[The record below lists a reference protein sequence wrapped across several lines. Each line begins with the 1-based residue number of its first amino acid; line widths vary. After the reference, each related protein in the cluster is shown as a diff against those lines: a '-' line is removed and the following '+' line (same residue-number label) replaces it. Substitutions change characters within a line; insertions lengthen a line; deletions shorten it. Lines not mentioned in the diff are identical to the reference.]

1 MFRPNFALQ
10 FLCAAGVVF
19 SSVFSGAEE
28 ISADRTVADVDEFS
42 SAYEAD
48 FAVAEN
54 VRLTFEQRIDGAFAG
69 TLCGKGSVEKSGE
82 GDLVFGGKFGKADS
96 DGNVE
101 AFSGY
106 VVVSGGSLTFTDG
119 TELLSGNRL
128 EITNS
133 AKLIFNCNG
142 DFGVAEGATA
152 SNLAVSDGLDGE
164 NGRVGVVENI
174 GSGTVRLASAEG
186 AELRVLAGT
195 LIFSGNAE
203 FDAIRIGDGFGGS
216 AELRI
221 GDGGA
226 AGGLSGATTLE
237 AGAVLRF
244 DVSGTD
250 VGVSGGISG
259 AGEIVFDGDSAVMLR
274 GDMKDFTGKF
284 TVNAG
289 TALLA
294 SGTEK
299 PLATRAAEVVVN
311 GGFFGGHGS
320 VSGSVNVKGK
330 YVPSGE
336 ISLGDASTIG
346 GALYLG
352 YAGGTLKIGGDL
364 NFAPARQEIRYDA
377 ETETYSVVTTD
388 LGGRTVVALSE
399 NGCGRAE
406 VAGTV
411 NLAGTLVLQG
421 AENLAPGKVAVFL
434 RADDVRGDFQLVSAS
449 ENVML
454 VSPGIGG
461 IGGNEYGIASIEN
474 RKLRERGAFSEHD
487 GISEFVDYVASQTAQ
502 SRPNEVG
509 QAVNLAMGDALSDTV
524 NNFSPLAHCAL
535 SGMAVHQSNL
545 EVDYLQ
551 RIFVPGLSAPHSADG
566 LSVPANTQYFS
577 AVLTEF
583 VKNDGGVSSPI
594 YDADSMGV
602 MGGFYRWVDG
612 ERLAG
617 ASLAIH
623 RGTATPHGFSDGAFT
638 DTAFRARVFAGMM
651 PAEAGWNVIFGA
663 SAAVHYYDIDHATG
677 TGMNRA
683 EEGGLEAGAFIAW
696 SMREEL
702 GDGWELRPFARFD
715 FNYVRVDT
723 VRERGSYSA
732 LEIDAFGYAS
742 FRPRFGFGVEKA
754 FPRRPT
760 GTETLTLGVDFA
772 FVGELGRDPKIT
784 SRFVSY
790 ENSETTIRGTV
801 DERAVL
807 EITPRMDFEIEKG
820 WNLGAAC
827 RFQTSPSGSL
837 STAFSIGLSSRF

>member
-1 MFRPNFALQ
+1 MFRPKFALP
-10 FLCAAGVVF
+10 FLCAAGVAF
-19 SSVFSGAEE
+19 ASGFLSAEE
-28 ISADRTVADVDEFS
+28 ISADTTIRDVDEFS
-42 SAYEAD
+42 SAYSAD
-48 FAVAEN
+48 FVVAEN
-54 VRLTFEQRIDGAFAG
+54 VRLTFAQSIDGAFAG
-69 TLCGKGSVEKSGE
+69 TLSGKGSFEKSGE
-82 GDLVFGGKFGKADS
+82 GDLRFGGKFGADT
-96 DGNVE
+96 G
-101 AFSGY
+101 AFEGY
-106 VVVSGGSLTFTDG
+106 VVVSGGSLTFTDE
-119 TELLSGNRL
+119 TELLSRNRL
-128 EITNS
+128 EISNS
-133 AKLIFNCNG
+133 ATLVFSCNG
-142 DFGVAEGATA
+142 DFGVAEGSTA
-152 SNLAVSDGLDGE
+152 SNLAISGHDE
-164 NGRVGVVENI
+164 NGRVGVVENV
-174 GSGTVRLASAEG
+174 GSGTVRLNSAEG

-195 LIFSGNAE
+195 LIVSGNTE
-203 FDAIRIGDGFGGS
+203 FDAIRVAGG
-216 AELRI
+216 AELRV

-226 AGGLSGATTLE
+226 TGGLSGAATLD
-237 AGAVLRF
+237 AGSTLRF
-244 DVSGTD
+244 NVSSTD
-250 VGVSGGISG
+250 VGVNGGVSG
-259 AGEIVFDGDSAVMLR
+259 AGEIVFDGSATVALR
-274 GDMKDFTGKF
+274 GEMRDFTGRLV
-284 TVNAG
+284 VNAG

-294 SGTEK
+294 TGTEK
-299 PLATRAAEVVVN
+299 ALETRASEVVVN

-320 VSGSVNVKGK
+320 TAGSVNVKGR
-330 YVPSGE
+330 YVASGE

-352 YAGGTLKIGGDL
+352 YAGGTVKIGGDL
-364 NFAPARQEIRYDA
+364 NFDSARQEIRFDA
-377 ETETYSVVTTD
+377 ETETYSIVTTD
-388 LGGRTVVALSE
+388 LGGRTVVVLSE

-434 RADDVRGDFQLVSAS
+434 RADDVRGDFQIVTAS
-449 ENVML
+449 DNVML
-454 VSPGIGG
+454 VSPGVGG

-487 GISEFVDYVASQTAQ
+487 GISEFVDYVASQTEL

-509 QAVNLAMGDALSDTV
+509 QAVNLAMGDALTDTV

-551 RIFVPGLSAPHSADG
+551 RVFAPGLSAPHSPDG

-583 VKNDGGVSSPI
+583 VRNDDGVSSPI
-594 YDADSMGV
+594 YDSDSLGV

-612 ERLAG
+612 ERLVG

-623 RGTATPHGFSDGAFT
+623 RGTATPHGFSDGTFT

-651 PAEAGWNVIFGA
+651 PAEAGWNVLFGA
-663 SAAVHYYDIDHATG
+663 SAAVHYYDVDHETG
-677 TGMNRA
+677 TGTNRA
-683 EEGGLEAGAFIAW
+683 EEGGIEAGAFIAW
-696 SMREEL
+696 SLREDL

-742 FRPRFGFGVEKA
+742 FRPRFGFGVEKS
-754 FPRRPT
+754 FPRRPA
-760 GTETLTLGVDFA
+760 GRDTLTLGADFA

-784 SRFVSY
+784 SRFVAY

-801 DERAVL
+801 DERAAF
-807 EITPRMDFEIEKG
+807 EFTPRMDFEIEKG
-820 WNLGAAC
+820 WTLGAAC
-827 RFQTSPSGSL
+827 RIQASPSGGV
-837 STAFSIGLSSRF
+837 STAFSIGLNSRF